1 MTKVEIALPGQAGA
15 DALALPV
22 AQPLG
27 GDGAKIVDEK
37 LGGRLG
43 KLSESGELR
52 GERGEAVLL
61 HLNGELEAPRLVA
74 AGVGKRDDVDAD
86 ALRTAGATTA
96 QALSRVGGTLVWLLD
111 ESLPVPLPEQAA
123 ALVEGTI
130 FGAYSPGRWK
140 SEDAGRAPERIV
152 VGHADDPELRE
163 AVERAAIVAERAN
176 RSRDLSNMPPN
187 ELTPH
192 TLGENAQEL
201 AHEHE
206 HLTCEILGTRELDEL
221 GMGALTAVGR
231 GSRNEP
237 RLIVLRYDPPGA
249 RDDIVLGL
257 VGKSI
262 TFDAGGISI
271 KPSGG
276 MQDMKGDMSGGAGTL
291 HGIGALAAL
300 GTPVRAIAALAAAE
314 NLPGGDAFRPGDI
327 LRAAN
332 GKTIEVI
339 NTDAEGRLVLADAL
353 WYVRREGATH
363 VLDLAT
369 LTGAME
375 LALGDLYAGAFANDD
390 AWRDLILEAGR
401 RSGDLVWP
409 MPLHPRYRRY
419 IDSAFADMKNGS
431 TLRQGSPA
439 LAAEFLHEFAGDGP
453 WCHVDM
459 AGPGV
464 PRAQPRRL
472 PARAGRNRLRRPAH
486 RRARQAR
493 RLNFELSDEQE
504 LIRRTVREFAE
515 TKVAPVAEELD
526 REERFP
532 YELVAEL
539 AELGLM
545 GLPIPEEYGGAGGD
559 TVSYAIAIEE
569 LTRIDSSVAITV
581 AAHTS
586 LGTMPILLFG
596 NEEQKQEWLP
606 RLASGQGLA
615 AFGLTEP
622 DAGSDA
628 GATRTKAELRDG
640 EWVIDGSKIFIT
652 NAGTDISACVTITA
666 RTGEDE
672 ISNLIVPNG
681 TPGYEISAPM
691 HKLGWHASD
700 TRELVLPLVC
710 GAGREPPRRARARL
724 RPVHGDPRRR
734 PHLGRGDGRRAR
746 AGRVRPRLGLREGAA
761 PVRKADRELPGDPVP
776 ARRHGDGD
784 RGGAAA
790 RLPRGVAQ
798 GRGQAVRARGGA
810 GEALHRDPFEP
821 RRELG
826 PPDPRRLRV
835 HGGVRDRTPLPR
847 PEDPRDRRGHERGA
861 AHGDRPP
868 TRPLRR
874 VDGTIRAW
882 FRSSSPRS
890 RLCSSPRRSCG
901 CAGAGAPISPGGIAS
916 RSSLPASA

>member
-27 GDGAKIVDEK
+27 GDGAKTIDEK

-43 KLSESGELR
+43 KLVASGELR

-74 AGVGKRDDVDAD
+74 AGVGRRDAVDAD
-86 ALRTAGATTA
+86 ALRTAGAATA

-140 SEDAGRAPERIV
+140 SEDEGRAPERIV

-192 TLGENAQEL
+192 ALGEKAQEL
-201 AHEHE
+201 AHEHD

-300 GTPVRAIAALAAAE
+300 GTPVRTIAALAAAE

-459 AGPGV
+459 AGPAFLERSRGDYLRVPGGTGYGV
-464 PRAQPRRL
+464 RL
-472 PARAGRNRLRRPAH
+472 
-486 RRARQAR
+486 
-493 RLNFELSDEQE
+493 
-504 LIRRTVREFAE
+504 I
-515 TKVAPVAEELD
+515 
-526 REERFP
+526 
-532 YELVAEL
+532 
-539 AELGLM
+539 AELGRL
-545 GLPIPEEYGGAGGD
+545 
-559 TVSYAIAIEE
+559 
-569 LTRIDSSVAITV
+569 VA
-581 AAHTS
+581 
-586 LGTMPILLFG
+586 
-596 NEEQKQEWLP
+596 
-606 RLASGQGLA
+606 
-615 AFGLTEP
+615 
-622 DAGSDA
+622 
-628 GATRTKAELRDG
+628 
-640 EWVIDGSKIFIT
+640 
-652 NAGTDISACVTITA
+652 
-666 RTGEDE
+666 
-672 ISNLIVPNG
+672 
-681 TPGYEISAPM
+681 
-691 HKLGWHASD
+691 
-700 TRELVLPLVC
+700 
-710 GAGREPPRRARARL
+710 
-724 RPVHGDPRRR
+724 
-734 PHLGRGDGRRAR
+734 
-746 AGRVRPRLGLREGAA
+746 
-761 PVRKADRELPGDPVP
+761 
-776 ARRHGDGD
+776 
-784 RGGAAA
+784 
-790 RLPRGVAQ
+790 
-798 GRGQAVRARGGA
+798 
-810 GEALHRDPFEP
+810 
-821 RRELG
+821 
-826 PPDPRRLRV
+826 
-835 HGGVRDRTPLPR
+835 
-847 PEDPRDRRGHERGA
+847 
-861 AHGDRPP
+861 
-868 TRPLRR
+868 
-874 VDGTIRAW
+874 
-882 FRSSSPRS
+882 
-890 RLCSSPRRSCG
+890 
-901 CAGAGAPISPGGIAS
+901 
-916 RSSLPASA
+916 